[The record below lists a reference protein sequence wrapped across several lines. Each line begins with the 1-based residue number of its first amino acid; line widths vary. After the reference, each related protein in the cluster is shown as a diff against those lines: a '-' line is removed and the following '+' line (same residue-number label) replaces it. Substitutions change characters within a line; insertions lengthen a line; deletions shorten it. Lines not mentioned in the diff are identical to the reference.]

1 MNPICKA
8 IKLSLFEDNMIVYI
22 ENHKDAT
29 KTLLEIISEFD
40 CVVAQKINMQSFVA
54 FPYTNNKLLEV
65 EIKEIISFTCASEKI
80 KYLEINLP
88 EEVKYLYSKKL

>member
-1 MNPICKA
+1 MNPICKG
-8 IKLSLFEDNMIVYI
+8 IKLSLFEDDMIVYI
-22 ENHKDAT
+22 ENQKYAT

-54 FPYTNNKLLEV
+54 FPYTNNKLWEV

-80 KYLEINLP
+80 KYLEINLLK
-88 EEVKYLYSKKL
+88 EATYLYSKKL